1 MGSNLLWKPIFLSFQ
16 KKDIYNKK
24 IKIEFLDRLRDERKF
39 SNTKELTEHIKK
51 DKKTC
56 INLMQKYK
64 RIHDDTN

>member
-1 MGSNLLWKPIFLSFQ
+1 MEAHFFEFP

-56 INLMQKYK
+56 IDLMQKYK
-64 RIHDDTN
+64 RIHDDIN

>member
-1 MGSNLLWKPIFLSFQ
+1 MEAHFFEFP

-24 IKIEFLDRLRDERKF
+24 IKIEFLDRIRNERKF
-39 SNTKELTEHIKK
+39 LNTKELAKQINK